1 MDVLRFAVPLNAGI
15 AVLVSDGEE
24 PAPMNGARVLPIP
37 RSEARDGQALLGE
50 AA

>member
-24 PAPMNGARVLPIP
+24 PAPMNGARVLPISAL
-37 RSEARDGQALLGE
+37 RGAGRQALLGE